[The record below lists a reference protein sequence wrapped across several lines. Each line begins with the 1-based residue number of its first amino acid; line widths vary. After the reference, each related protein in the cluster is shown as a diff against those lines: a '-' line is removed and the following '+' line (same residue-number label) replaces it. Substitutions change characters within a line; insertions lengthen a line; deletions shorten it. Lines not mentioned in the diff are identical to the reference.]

1 LISSKE
7 LPQTNTS
14 QVNDNGS
21 QDEGIII
28 IKNDIPEAVNDEE
41 DEDDSNGWTTIFD
54 AIDQL
59 DEEEYQDKCH
69 FIDTA
74 VNESLI
80 NEIKN
85 MKHSDGKEHRK
96 KYPYPDINDKTFP
109 LEKL

>member
-1 LISSKE
+1 M
-7 LPQTNTS
+7 PQTNTS

-28 IKNDIPEAVNDEE
+28 INIPEAVNDEK

-80 NEIKN
+80 HEIKN
-85 MKHSDGKEHRK
+85 MKHLDGKEH
-96 KYPYPDINDKTFP
+96 
-109 LEKL
+109 